1 MKKLSVLAIAFVA
14 IAFAACGGQK
24 NNQNEEAADTLK
36 SFEQE
41 QIEGSIKM
49 HLDSIAAEISTLKQL
64 PFLQE
69 GQDGLQLTKAEKQ
82 VKPDYLLSPSVADEA
97 TTLAEKYRILSA
109 LNVDRQ
115 IAVLYEMPVEDYDKA
130 ISKLAADIDDPSFKV
145 LETPNTLYETPAALY
160 DAMNENG
167 RINYYWQLAAAGLI
181 EQFYVA
187 SQNIDKFMSVFN
199 DEAADKVTYRIILI
213 LDAADQ
219 LTKYDPDF
227 APVAEALN
235 SLKALNAVT
244 VNEMKAQL
252 EEAKEDIIAARK
264 ALVK

>member
-1 MKKLSVLAIAFVA
+1 
-14 IAFAACGGQK
+14 
-24 NNQNEEAADTLK
+24 
-36 SFEQE
+36 
-41 QIEGSIKM
+41 
-49 HLDSIAAEISTLKQL
+49 
-64 PFLQE
+64 
-69 GQDGLQLTKAEKQ
+69 
-82 VKPDYLLSPSVADEA
+82 
-97 TTLAEKYRILSA
+97 
-109 LNVDRQ
+109 
-115 IAVLYEMPVEDYDKA
+115 MPVEDYDKA

-181 EQFYVA
+181 EQFYIA